1 VAISISGLA
10 KALQGQQRFT
20 EAEQLFRQAITI
32 ERSVAGD
39 KHPAVGVDTSNL
51 AECLMDMQRYAE
63 AEPLLL
69 EAERLLIAS
78 SGEAHPRVLKTR
90 RRLARLYR
98 ALNRP
103 DRAAQYEH
111 S

>member
-1 VAISISGLA
+1 
-10 KALQGQQRFT
+10 
-20 EAEQLFRQAITI
+20 
-32 ERSVAGD
+32 
-39 KHPAVGVDTSNL
+39 
-51 AECLMDMQRYAE
+51 MQRYAE

-78 SGEAHPRVLKTR
+78 SGESHPRVVKTR

-103 DRAAQYEH
+103 DRAAQYEP

>member
-1 VAISISGLA
+1 
-10 KALQGQQRFT
+10 
-20 EAEQLFRQAITI
+20 
-32 ERSVAGD
+32 
-39 KHPAVGVDTSNL
+39 
-51 AECLMDMQRYAE
+51 MDMQRYAE

-78 SGEAHPRVLKTR
+78 SGESDPRVVKTR

-98 ALNRP
+98 ALNRS
-103 DRAAQYEH
+103 DRAAQYEP

>member
-1 VAISISGLA
+1 
-10 KALQGQQRFT
+10 
-20 EAEQLFRQAITI
+20 
-32 ERSVAGD
+32 
-39 KHPAVGVDTSNL
+39 
-51 AECLMDMQRYAE
+51 MDMRRYAE

-78 SGEAHPRVLKTR
+78 GESHPRVVKTR

-103 DRAAQYEH
+103 DRAAQYEP